1 MNYIFGVPTERHILY
16 QVGDVLPWMMGR
28 LLPWKSPSMLTPLYS
43 WNKRREQGELQQI
56 SQDGTSTEAIEP
68 DGEGSKE
75 QVTAS

>member
-1 MNYIFGVPTERHILY
+1 
-16 QVGDVLPWMMGR
+16 
-28 LLPWKSPSMLTPLYS
+28 MLTPLYS